1 MRHAHRITASVALA
15 ALLATALPRTAS
27 AQSTAAAEAL
37 FNDGR
42 NAMEAKDYDTA
53 CQRFRESNR
62 LDPAVGTLL
71 NLAVCENSRNR
82 VATAWELFRAVSE
95 KLAGDD
101 PRRDF
106 VGKQLAQIE
115 PRLPHIVLTLAH
127 GAPADTKA
135 REGDAEFAN
144 AAFGVPLPMDPG
156 KHTFVVDAPG
166 YETRTVDVELVE
178 SKQQNVEISPGAALP
193 ATPVKAPS
201 GAVTPLPSDETK
213 KGHDTRMLG
222 FIVGGVGVAGL
233 GVGLTT
239 GLMAVGKKSTTDSQ
253 CNGTLQVCSA
263 EGRDAA
269 SSGRTLA
276 VVSTVG
282 WIVGALGVGAGA
294 YFILTSSPKGGQTAL
309 ATDFG
314 TTGAALR
321 VTRTF

>member
-1 MRHAHRITASVALA
+1 MRRFHRLYSVALA
-15 ALLATALPRTAS
+15 ALLAGALPRTAA

-42 NAMEAKDYDTA
+42 NAMEAKDYVTA

-71 NLAVCENSRNR
+71 NLGVCETSRGR

-95 KLAGDD
+95 KLATDD
-101 PRRDF
+101 PRRDY
-106 VGKQLAQIE
+106 VTKQLAEIE
-115 PRLPHIVLTLAH
+115 PRLPHLVLTLAS

-156 KHTFVVDAPG
+156 KHTFLVDAPG
-166 YETRTVDVELVE
+166 YESRTIDVELAE
-178 SKQQNVEISPGAALP
+178 GKQQSLEIAPGAALP
-193 ATPVKAPS
+193 PTAAKVPAGALAPS
-201 GAVTPLPSDETK
+201 PTDEKK
-213 KGHDTRMLG
+213 KGHDTRLLG

-239 GLMAVGKKSTTDSQ
+239 GVMALGKKSTTDSQ
-253 CNGTLQVCSA
+253 CSSTLNVCTA

-282 WIVGALGVGAGA
+282 WIVGGLGVGAGA
-294 YFILTSSPKGGQTAL
+294 YFILTSTPKSGQTAL
-309 ATDFG
+309 VTDG
-314 TTGAALR
+314 TSMR
-321 VTRTF
+321 VMRTF

>member
-1 MRHAHRITASVALA
+1 
-15 ALLATALPRTAS
+15 
-27 AQSTAAAEAL
+27 
-37 FNDGR
+37 
-42 NAMEAKDYDTA
+42 
-53 CQRFRESNR
+53 

-71 NLAVCENSRNR
+71 NLAVCETSRGR

-95 KLAGDD
+95 KLPTDD

-115 PRLPHIVLTLAH
+115 PRLPHLVLTLAN

-166 YETRTVDVELVE
+166 YESRTVDVELTE
-178 SKQQNVEISPGAALP
+178 AKQQSLEIAPGAALP
-193 ATPVKAPS
+193 
-201 GAVTPLPSDETK
+201 VTPAKGLSEPVAPLPVDETRR
-213 KGHDTRMLG
+213 GHDTRMLG

-233 GVGLTT
+233 GVGLAT
-239 GLMAVGKKSTTDSQ
+239 GLMTLGKKSTTDSQ
-253 CNGTLQVCSA
+253 CSSKLQVCSA

-282 WIVGALGVGAGA
+282 WIAGALGVGAGA
-294 YFILTSSPKGGQTAL
+294 YFILTSSPKSGQTAL
-309 ATDFG
+309 VTDFG
-314 TTGAALR
+314 ATGAAIR